1 MLKINTLLMGVLLCV
16 SLSGDHIVAAQS
28 GTTPQE
34 QARAVVDQVEAER
47 WREDLRYMA
56 QEMPKR
62 HKNLFHTMTRE
73 QFEGAVKGLNE
84 RIPSLARHQIIVE
97 MARIVAMVG
106 DGHTNIAPT
115 RDPKIGF
122 HSLPVKLYLFKDGL
136 FIRAAAREHAAL
148 VGARVIK
155 VGTATVDE
163 AMARAREIVGR
174 DNEMDVKFFAPLM
187 LVMPEVL
194 HALGLIESM
203 EEVRFVVEKQGQQ
216 QTVALKASGL
226 ADMLPP
232 DTDLSWLPKP
242 DWIDLRDGARAPL
255 PLWLKDPQ
263 NEFWYEYMADSRVLY
278 VQLNQVGDKDT
289 ETLAAFS
296 ARLLAFI
303 DANPVERLIL
313 DLRLNRGGN
322 GSLLPPLVTSIIK
335 ARKVDQ
341 PGKFFAI
348 IGRSTWSAAQFLLND
363 LERYTNV
370 LFVGE
375 PSGSKGNAY
384 GDSRPITL
392 PNSGITVRVSIYW
405 WQDWHPLD
413 TRRWTAPHVTAEL
426 ASTDY
431 RTNDDP
437 ALKAVFNY
445 VPQKP
450 LDEMLEE
457 ALKSNESGLA
467 AKRFREFKA
476 NPVNLYRDT
485 EVVLLSLG
493 YRLLQANKLDQ
504 AIDILKLS
512 VEANPQSAD
521 SYELLG
527 DAYTKSGN
535 RELAIKSYEKSLELD
550 PRDQDVVE
558 NLKQLKGK

>member
-1 MLKINTLLMGVLLCV
+1 MGALLCV
-16 SLSGDHIVAAQS
+16 SLSGHHVAAAQS
-28 GTTPQE
+28 GQ
-34 QARAVVDQVEAER
+34 QQQQSRAVVDKVEAER

-56 QEMPKR
+56 EEMPKR

-73 QFEGAVKGLNE
+73 QFEQEVRRLNE

-155 VGTATVDE
+155 IGALTVDE
-163 AMARAREIVGR
+163 AMSRARVIIGR
-174 DNEMDVKFFAPLM
+174 DNEMDVKFFAPLL

-194 HALGLIESM
+194 HALGIIENM
-203 EEVRFVVEKQGQQ
+203 DEVRLVVEKQGQQ
-216 QTVALKASGL
+216 QQTITLKATGL

-242 DWIDLRDGARAPL
+242 AWIELRDGADAPL
-255 PLWLKDPQ
+255 PLWLRDPQ
-263 NEFWYEYMADSRVLY
+263 NKFWYEYMADSRTLY
-278 VQLNQVGDKDT
+278 VQLNQVGDKET
-289 ETLAAFS
+289 ETLAEFS
-296 ARLLAFI
+296 TRLLAFI
-303 DANPVERLIL
+303 DTNPVEKLIL

-322 GSLLPPLVTSIIK
+322 GSLLRPLVTSIIK

-341 PGKFFAI
+341 PGKLFAI
-348 IGRSTWSAAQFLLND
+348 IGRSTWSAAQFLVND
-363 LERYTNV
+363 LERYTNAI
-370 LFVGE
+370 FVGE
-375 PSGSKGNAY
+375 PSGSKANIY
-384 GDSRPITL
+384 GDSRKITL

-405 WQDWHPLD
+405 WQAWHPLD
-413 TRRWTAPHVTAEL
+413 MRRWTAPHVTAEL

-431 RTNDDP
+431 RRNDDP
-437 ALKAVFNY
+437 ALKAIFNY

-450 LDEMLEE
+450 LGEMLEE
-457 ALKSNESGLA
+457 ALKTNGSGLA
-467 AKRFREFKA
+467 VKRFREFKA
-476 NPVNLYRDT
+476 DPVNFYRDT
-485 EVVLLSLG
+485 EEVLLSMG
-493 YRLLQANKLDQ
+493 YRLMQANKLNQ
-504 AIDILKLS
+504 TIEILKLS

-527 DAYTKSGN
+527 DAYTKSGD

-550 PRDQDVVE
+550 PHDLDVVE
-558 NLKQLKGK
+558 SLKQLKGK